1 MKIHTISLF
10 VFALAACGGSSPE
23 GQPEGWDAALALP
36 EALDQSSD
44 PNVLEVD
51 LTARIADV
59 EVIPGKTTPV
69 WTYNGD
75 LPGPLLRAKVGDRL
89 VVHFKNELP
98 EGTTVHWHGIRLP
111 AAMDGTPGHSQPEVM
126 PGGTFDY
133 EFGLPDAGLYWY
145 HPHTHSAAQVGFG
158 LYGALLVEDPADP
171 PALGD
176 ELVLVLSDMSVRDD
190 GTLDDPEVGGNFGT
204 LFGREGGTL
213 LVNGKRNPTLV
224 ARAGLRQR
232 WRLVNAAKSRYFQVT
247 IEGLTFTKI
256 GGDGG
261 LASEPKE
268 TDALVLTPGER
279 ADVLVTPRG
288 APGSTLSVKWVP
300 FDRGYGATFNRPVEE
315 LFQIWLSN
323 EAEAESPALPT
334 LQRPIAPLDLSMATP
349 VSLELTAGEVNGK
362 VVMGINGVP
371 SWDAAPI
378 SAKLGDTH
386 HFTVKNT
393 MEFSHPF
400 HLHGF
405 FFQPLDEAGA
415 PLLPMEWKDTID
427 VPVDGSA
434 RFAVHYDDRP
444 GMWMFHCHILD
455 HADAG
460 MMGMIDLGHIH

>member
-1 MKIHTISLF
+1 MRIPTISLL
-10 VFALAACGGSSPE
+10 VFTLAACGSSTPE
-23 GQPEGWDAALALP
+23 AQPEGWNAALALP
-36 EALDQSSD
+36 EAIDRNPD

-51 LTARIADV
+51 LTARVADI
-59 EVIPGKTTPV
+59 EVVPGKTTPV
-69 WTYNGD
+69 WTYNGG

-89 VVHFKNELP
+89 
-98 EGTTVHWHGIRLP
+98 
-111 AAMDGTPGHSQPEVM
+111 EVM
-126 PGGTFDY
+126 PGETFEYD
-133 EFGLPDAGLYWY
+133 FGLPDAGLYWY
-145 HPHTHSAAQVGFG
+145 HPHSHSAAQVGFG

-171 PALGD
+171 PNLGD
-176 ELVLVLSDMSVRDD
+176 ELVMVLSDMGVGDD
-190 GTLDDPEVGGNFGT
+190 GTLDDPESGGNFGT
-204 LFGREGGTL
+204 LFGREGDTL
-213 LVNGKRNPTLV
+213 LVNGKQNPTLV

-232 WRLVNAAKSRYFQVT
+232 WRLVNAARSRYFQVT
-247 IEGLTFTKI
+247 IAGLTFTKI

-300 FDRGYGATFNRPVEE
+300 FDRGYGATYNRPVEE
-315 LFQIWLSN
+315 LFQIRLSN
-323 EAEAESPALPT
+323 DLEAESPALPT
-334 LQRPIAPLDLSMATP
+334 IQRSIEPLDLSTATP
-349 VSLELTAGEVNGK
+349 ISLELTAGEVNGK

-371 SWDAAPI
+371 SWNAAPI
-378 SAKLGDTH
+378 PAKLGDTH
-386 HFTVKNT
+386 LFTVKNT
-393 MEFSHPF
+393 IAFAHPF

-415 PLLPMEWKDTID
+415 PLWPMEWKDTID

-434 RFAVHYDDRP
+434 HFAVHYEDRP

-460 MMGMIDLGHIH
+460 MMGMIDLAHTH